1 MHQQQMEK
9 KFSEELPVQSNA
21 RPRKHYVRSLRRRWH
36 RSFRLLKLRR
46 FKHHHSLSLDSQTQN
61 TSLQRLQNVEK
72 RVVRVLELAG
82 GVMDELAS
90 PTGPRK
96 EFINNDCR
104 EFMQLIKDIQVTL
117 REEIKSACEYRP
129 FEKCDYRSRISNE
142 ICCKKLEYVMLQL
155 DGMKRTIDE
164 YYQVEV

>member
-1 MHQQQMEK
+1 
-9 KFSEELPVQSNA
+9 
-21 RPRKHYVRSLRRRWH
+21 
-36 RSFRLLKLRR
+36 
-46 FKHHHSLSLDSQTQN
+46 
-61 TSLQRLQNVEK
+61 
-72 RVVRVLELAG
+72 
-82 GVMDELAS
+82 MDELAS

-104 EFMQLIKDIQVTL
+104 EFMQLIKAISFILIEHNSFCYRCRNDIQVTL

-164 YYQVEV
+164 YYQVESKGGGCLKLSVSLPNAHLRSNKANSSY